1 MVPKVLVVSYF
12 PNDNIISS
20 LLKSHG
26 NSNLIGTLSNI
37 QQSLTK
43 DLGTMISG
51 LKVYSVPWWFSSQL
65 LVSWPIHRNGLM
77 VSIGG

>member
-1 MVPKVLVVSYF
+1 MNQGTISRQATFCLANFRMVPKVLVISYF

-37 QQSLTK
+37 QQSLTSK

-51 LKVYSVPWWFSSQL
+51 LKVYSVPW
-65 LVSWPIHRNGLM
+65 
-77 VSIGG
+77 